1 MIPLQT
7 FDQTAWRRTE
17 MLLRH
22 ELLTYFKLLL
32 KNIFQIIVKSYF
44 KLLLKSVV
52 ENLVANT
59 YV

>member
-17 MLLRH
+17 MLLLH
-22 ELLTYFKLLL
+22 ELLT
-32 KNIFQIIVKSYF
+32 YF